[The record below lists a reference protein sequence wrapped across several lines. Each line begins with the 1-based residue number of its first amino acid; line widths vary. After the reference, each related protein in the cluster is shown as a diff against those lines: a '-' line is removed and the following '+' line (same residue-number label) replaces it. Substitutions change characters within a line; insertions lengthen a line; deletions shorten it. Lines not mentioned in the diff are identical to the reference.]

1 MKLLIIYYLIQ
12 IFNLVLYS
20 HHVSIKI
27 FKKRKFNDFLDT
39 LSKSS
44 KKENNIN
51 KFFDITNIKG
61 PISNKIVSF
70 LYDNDINKLSN
81 IIDNLI
87 INNSNLLNNNIHELY
102 NSIKPKRYKQN
113 IKKYIKNKE
122 IIISFDNESNKIYLW
137 SNKTG
142 DCLISI
148 NIPTIQESFDI
159 TSLEI
164 SSNYKYII
172 CYFNIGSTEK
182 KKIIII
188 SIETFKYLKLN
199 NINNTIISNCGLR
212 SFNITNGNLSIMDLK
227 GTKVYAELPCNNE
240 YKNII
245 TSEDLIIYI
254 SNSSIDFINLEKF
267 INNIKF
273 DHENFK
279 YCKFSNDKKNY
290 NVFSKIILLKLLLM
304 DCGKNTRN
312 CLYSRF
318 WFLY

>member
-1 MKLLIIYYLIQ
+1 M
-12 IFNLVLYS
+12 
-20 HHVSIKI
+20 
-27 FKKRKFNDFLDT
+27 
-39 LSKSS
+39 
-44 KKENNIN
+44 
-51 KFFDITNIKG
+51 DITNIKG

-172 CYFNIGSTEK
+172 CYFNIGSTENN
-182 KKIIII
+182 
-188 SIETFKYLKLN
+188 N
-199 NINNTIISNCGLR
+199 NIN
-212 SFNITNGNLSIMDLK
+212 
-227 GTKVYAELPCNNE
+227 
-240 YKNII
+240 
-245 TSEDLIIYI
+245 
-254 SNSSIDFINLEKF
+254 
-267 INNIKF
+267 
-273 DHENFK
+273 
-279 YCKFSNDKKNY
+279 
-290 NVFSKIILLKLLLM
+290 
-304 DCGKNTRN
+304 
-312 CLYSRF
+312 
-318 WFLY
+318 